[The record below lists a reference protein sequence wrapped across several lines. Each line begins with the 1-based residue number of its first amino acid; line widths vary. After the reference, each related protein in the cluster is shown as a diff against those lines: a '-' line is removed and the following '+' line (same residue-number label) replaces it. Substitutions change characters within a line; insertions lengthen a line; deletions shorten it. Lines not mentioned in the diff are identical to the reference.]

1 MIYILYIHDKP
12 VIWSSRIEVIDANIA
27 ALGSLAKW
35 CRVEPERVNHMTMIV
50 ACIVTAGLIWVAI
63 DQLISFLGG

>member
-35 CRVEPERVNHMTMIV
+35 CRVEARE
-50 ACIVTAGLIWVAI
+50 G
-63 DQLISFLGG
+63 

>member
-27 ALGSLAKW
+27 ALGSIAKW
-35 CRVEPERVNHMTMIV
+35 CRVESRE
-50 ACIVTAGLIWVAI
+50 G
-63 DQLISFLGG
+63 

>member
-1 MIYILYIHDKP
+1 MIKIYILYIHDKP

-35 CRVEPERVNHMTMIV
+35 CRVETRE
-50 ACIVTAGLIWVAI
+50 G
-63 DQLISFLGG
+63 

>member
-1 MIYILYIHDKP
+1 MRWRMRSDMIYTLYIHDRP

-35 CRVEPERVNHMTMIV
+35 CRIEARE
-50 ACIVTAGLIWVAI
+50 G
-63 DQLISFLGG
+63 

>member
-27 ALGSLAKW
+27 ALGSLAQMVPG
-35 CRVEPERVNHMTMIV
+35 RIQR
-50 ACIVTAGLIWVAI
+50 GLIT
-63 DQLISFLGG
+63 